1 MAITKENEVLQYEK
15 FITTIMQCFIDQ
27 EKLCT
32 CKVLRIYSAET
43 TILRYKLKCA
53 IEMLTYRIS
62 LNMQEQHEHS
72 VVTHTTSQASGLN
85 YTELRYLVI
94 TVR

>member
-1 MAITKENEVLQYEK
+1 
-15 FITTIMQCFIDQ
+15 MQCFIDQ
-27 EKLCT
+27 EKLCRPT

-53 IEMLTYRIS
+53 IEMLTYRININS

-72 VVTHTTSQASGLN
+72 VVTHTTSHHRLAVETILS
-85 YTELRYLVI
+85 
-94 TVR
+94 